1 MALLTEEKANIVEK
15 FKRND
20 GDTGSPEVQIALLT
34 ENINKLQSHFK
45 NHKKDHHSRN
55 GLIRMV
61 NLRRKLLAY
70 LKRKDID
77 KYNSIVKDLIPVEV
91 AFKSLD
97 SISLSEENTKK
108 FINGTKFYFQN
119 NDEDCIK
126 VYDENKNFLGL
137 GKISNNHL
145 KHKQLV

>member
-55 GLIRMV
+55 CLIRMV

-77 KYNSIVKDLIPVEV
+77 KYNSIVKDL
-91 AFKSLD
+91 SLR
-97 SISLSEENTKK
+97 
-108 FINGTKFYFQN
+108 G
-119 NDEDCIK
+119 
-126 VYDENKNFLGL
+126 
-137 GKISNNHL
+137 
-145 KHKQLV
+145 